1 MGNEVKK
8 LIWLKAH
15 LSRPYQDLRDD
26 ETKRNNGFL
35 LSAEIFVVI
44 SLFHDEVTL
53 RQVNKISEQKT
64 TTTKKKTCNIAM
76 SRFNF
81 LLPRNEGPID

>member
-15 LSRPYQDLRDD
+15 LSRPYRDLRDD
-26 ETKRNNGFL
+26 ETKRNNRFL
-35 LSAEIFVVI
+35 LSAEIYVVI
-44 SLFHDEVTL
+44 SLFHDEVTKTSK
-53 RQVNKISEQKT
+53 QDISTKDNN
-64 TTTKKKTCNIAM
+64 KKKTHNIAM